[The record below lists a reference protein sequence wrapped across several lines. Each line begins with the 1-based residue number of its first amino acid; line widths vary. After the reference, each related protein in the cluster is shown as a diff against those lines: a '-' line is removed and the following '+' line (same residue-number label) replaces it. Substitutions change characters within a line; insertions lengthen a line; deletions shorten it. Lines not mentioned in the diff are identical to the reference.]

1 MDMNQALTEIDG
13 VLENHYLKVRE
24 FSQSEADDFQDC
36 VNKLH
41 EIVADYCR
49 LKKQPL
55 GRSVVDTPK

>member
-13 VLENHYLKVRE
+13 VLENHYLNVRE
-24 FSQSEADDFQDC
+24 FSEAEAKEFQLCID
-36 VNKLH
+36 KLH
-41 EIVADYCR
+41 EILADYCR